1 MPLGWLTLE
10 ALTRLRTSDR
20 FRPLAASASGL
31 TRMRTAWRWPP
42 AMLTMPT
49 PLICASFCAMRV
61 STRVCSLGSGM
72 VFELMARVST
82 GVSAGL
88 TLLYTGGAGRSLGSR
103 LVAALMAA
111 CTSCS
116 ATSSLT
122 SRLKRRVMTE
132 APPELVE
139 DIWVRPGICPNWRSS
154 GAVTA
159 LVITSGL
166 APG

>member
-1 MPLGWLTLE
+1 
-10 ALTRLRTSDR
+10 
-20 FRPLAASASGL
+20 
-31 TRMRTAWRWPP
+31 
-42 AMLTMPT
+42 MLTIPT

-61 STRVCSLGSGM
+61 STRSCSCGSGS
-72 VFELMARVST
+72 VLEVIARVIT

-88 TLLYTGGAGRSLGSR
+88 TLLYTGGAGKSFGSR
-103 LVAALMAA
+103 LFAALIAA

-116 ATSSLT
+116 ATSSST
-122 SRLKRRVMTE
+122 SRENLRVMTE
-132 APPELVE
+132 APPELLE
-139 DIWVRPGICPNWRSS
+139 DSCVSPGICPNWRSS

>member
-1 MPLGWLTLE
+1 
-10 ALTRLRTSDR
+10 
-20 FRPLAASASGL
+20 
-31 TRMRTAWRWPP
+31 
-42 AMLTMPT
+42 MLTIPT

-61 STRVCSLGSGM
+61 STRSCSLGNGSDSE
-72 VFELMARVST
+72 VTASVST

-88 TLLYTGGAGRSLGSR
+88 TLLYTGGAGRSLGNR
-103 LVAALMAA
+103 LFAPLIAA

-116 ATSSLT
+116 ATSSAT
-122 SRLKRRVMTE
+122 SSEKRRVITE
-132 APPELVE
+132 APPELVD
-139 DIWVRPGICPNWRSS
+139 DICASPGIWPNWRSS